1 MKVDLHSHST
11 ASDGA
16 LSPTALVE
24 RAHRAGVTL
33 LALTDHDT
41 VAGVA
46 EATAAAE
53 QHGEA
58 IRVVPGIEISC
69 HWGRCALHL
78 IGLGID
84 IDHEPLLRLIEQL
97 RRGRL
102 RRAEILADHLRQRG
116 IEGALLGAT
125 ALAGSAAPG
134 RVHFAN
140 WLVASGH
147 VDTFQQAFDR
157 HIGNEKW
164 QEEVTHWP
172 HLGEAIAVVKAAGG
186 VAVLAHPHHYRLGR
200 LQRLALVSDFSGWG
214 GEALELGMAGQSP
227 DAQRLWSA
235 LARQHRLGGS
245 VGSDFHHER
254 TPWADLGRSLPLPV
268 DIAPIWEHQRLRQ
281 PYGVCA

>member
-1 MKVDLHSHST
+1 
-11 ASDGA
+11 
-16 LSPTALVE
+16 
-24 RAHRAGVTL
+24 
-33 LALTDHDT
+33 
-41 VAGVA
+41 
-46 EATAAAE
+46 
-53 QHGEA
+53 
-58 IRVVPGIEISC
+58 
-69 HWGRCALHL
+69 
-78 IGLGID
+78 
-84 IDHEPLLRLIEQL
+84 
-97 RRGRL
+97 
-102 RRAEILADHLRQRG
+102 
-116 IEGALLGAT
+116 
-125 ALAGSAAPG
+125 
-134 RVHFAN
+134 
-140 WLVASGH
+140 
-147 VDTFQQAFDR
+147 QQAFDR